1 MAEVTFKTYVAK
13 IDDLL
18 PSQENPRK
26 ISRKAYEALKKSL
39 VDFPEMK
46 QIREIVIDED
56 SNILAGHQRIYA
68 LKDLGYQDVFVKQM
82 FGLTKKQK
90 REFMIKD
97 NTNSGEWDTDILANS
112 WEVDELKDFGIPD
125 FVFGELDTKAEV
137 KEDDAPE
144 VSNEPAVSQLGEI
157 YQLGRHR
164 VMCGDSTDKAS
175 VELLMDGV
183 KADLILTDPP
193 YNFAS
198 DSTNFASDVSKAM
211 KDLSESEWDK
221 GFDTMTVVPILQDI
235 ASDNS
240 TTYIFTSHFLFGEL
254 FEQYKDWADFT
265 SYNVWSKPNPMPS
278 LAKRHWTWNSEL
290 CLYATKG
297 KQVFNFVDGEHNLSV
312 WSVTKKSD
320 GSHPTQ
326 KPIELLANIVQHSS
340 SKGQLVADLFLGSG
354 STLIACEQTDR
365 TCYGMELDPKYVD
378 VIRKRYANFIGKDEL
393 WVENTPKI

>member
-1 MAEVTFKTYVAK
+1 MKLKAEQIVPN
-13 IDDLL
+13 L
-18 PSQENPRK
+18 ENPRYIK
-26 ISRKAYEALKKSL
+26 DENFRKLVQSLK
-39 VDFPEMK
+39 DFPEMAEVRPIVVNK
-46 QIREIVIDED
+46 DYVILGGNMRFKAMQQAGWTEIPVTVVDWPED
-56 SNILAGHQRIYA
+56 
-68 LKDLGYQDVFVKQM
+68 
-82 FGLTKKQK
+82 KQK
-90 REFMIKD
+90 EFIIKD
-97 NTNSGEWDTDILANS
+97 NVSGGDWDWDVLANEWDATELEAWGLDLPAKFGDE
-112 WEVDELKDFGIPD
+112 EVEEDE
-125 FVFGELDTKAEV
+125 
-137 KEDDAPE
+137 APE
-144 VSNEPAVSQLGEI
+144 VSKDPPQSVLGAV

-175 VELLMDGV
+175 VELLMDGQ

-193 YNFAS
+193 YNIAS

-235 ASDNS
+235 ANDNS

-254 FEQYKDWADFT
+254 FEQYKNWADFT

-278 LAKRHWTWNSEL
+278 LAKRHWTWSSEL

-297 KQVFNFVDGEHNLSV
+297 KQVFNFINGEHNLSV
-312 WSVTKKSD
+312 WSITKKSD

-340 SKGQLVADLFLGSG
+340 NKGQLVADLFLGSG

-365 TCYGMELDPKYVD
+365 TCYGMELDPKYTD
-378 VIRKRYANFIGKDEL
+378 VIRRRYWKFVNNGDETG
-393 WVENTPKI
+393 WQENTSAIDVK